1 MAQVIM
7 TPDGRII
14 HPAMRD
20 FANLN
25 LRPMRLYRM
34 TKPGESAMPPQ
45 GQSQPTPH
53 RAPAGA
59 SGRRSG
65 LHPVPS
71 GHSLRVVSPPE
82 DALVTSQLARELG
95 QVLEQFAQTSGFNQE
110 NPLTVLFGRGT
121 MGLHRFHRAADIYA
135 VGGKGV
141 GQWMQEWN
149 TAMRQ
154 AAATQNPQE
163 GAKLVAEERAR
174 NLGYKLYKALQA
186 HGGWAQ
192 PQGYPV
198 QLFGPWTRSE
208 GPHKAISD
216 RLLYMHRDHIHIA
229 K

>member
-1 MAQVIM
+1 MARVIM
-7 TPDGRII
+7 TPDGRRI
-14 HPAMRD
+14 P
-20 FANLN
+20 
-25 LRPMRLYRM
+25 LRPVRLYRL
-34 TKPGESAMPPQ
+34 TNSGERVTPPPQ
-45 GQSQPTPH
+45 QRQPIPP

-59 SGRRSG
+59 KGRSPGPQPIPSGRSF
-65 LHPVPS
+65 
-71 GHSLRVVSPPE
+71 RVVSPPE

-110 NPLTVLFGRGT
+110 NPLTVLFGCGT
-121 MGLHRFHRAADIYA
+121 MGLHKFHRAADIYA

-149 TAMRQ
+149 AAMRQ
-154 AAATQNPQE
+154 ASATQNPQE
-163 GAKLVAEERAR
+163 RAKIVAEEKGR